1 MNNIEKIKLKIIII
15 GEYAV
20 GKTSLVKKFVSGQFS
35 KDYRTSIGTNIYT
48 KKISLEKDRD
58 VILQLW
64 DIAGQER
71 WINMRHSYYS
81 GAKGI
86 IIVGDLTRRN
96 TFDQI
101 EKFWIP
107 DVSQYCSFA
116 PIILIANKRDLSSKL
131 NENEINSLG
140 KRINAESE
148 FVTSAKTGENV
159 ELAFRMISRQAIHH
173 FQ

>member
-48 KKISLEKDRD
+48 KKIMLEKNRD

-81 GAKGI
+81 GAKGV

-96 TFDQI
+96 TFNQI
-101 EKFWIP
+101 EKFWVP
-107 DVSQYCSFA
+107 DIKQYCPNA

-131 NENEINSLG
+131 GEQEINSLS
-140 KRINAESE
+140 KRINAKSE
-148 FVTSAKTGENV
+148 FFTSAKTGENV
-159 ELAFRMISRQAIHH
+159 ELVFEIISKQAFHN